1 MHLSTAKLNP
11 CTYPCAFGLKTITAA
26 AWLMAGWAAAGT
38 VQAQGMETT
47 VDLIRVE
54 AARLLDHPDARAVLD
69 ARLAASAEGGDG
81 DWSFKLGAQLDAQG
95 QTGARDFDEVSVD
108 YAENYLR
115 WAGSETAQ
123 VTVGTQK
130 VLWGRVDEVSPIDRL
145 SRADLTRGPL
155 DRLPQRRRAVPAIR
169 GEYFGDGMKL
179 DAVLVPV
186 FDEAVLP
193 DTQSIWSPVDTV
205 RGRLLGVGSLPAMV
219 GARVEGP
226 EDEKVGGG
234 GVRFTAES
242 DGFDYG
248 FSVQR
253 SRQSLPYYRIAAT
266 LAGVVLRE
274 THPWSTVVGAELEA
288 QKWGAT
294 WRMEAAWS
302 SDVPLTTA
310 QTFQYRTD
318 PGYDLVVGSEFFPG
332 DAETRVTLQLAM
344 HKTATDHEVVDRTS
358 QYALTGEV
366 EHPFAD
372 GQWQVNVRFAQG
384 LKDKDSYLNP
394 QLTYKGIDQHEIY
407 LGAHI
412 FGGDDDTMGGFY
424 RDNDM
429 LTIGWRARF

>member
-1 MHLSTAKLNP
+1 MLFTIASPIRPACRLNP
-11 CTYPCAFGLKTITAA
+11 LVVAALVTAGCAMTGA
-26 AWLMAGWAAAGT
+26 
-38 VQAQGMETT
+38 VQAQGVETRL
-47 VDLIRVE
+47 DLVRVE
-54 AARLLDHPDARAVLD
+54 AAGLIDHPDAKALLD
-69 ARLAASAEGGDG
+69 ARLAASAEGGSG
-81 DWSFKLGAQLDAQG
+81 DWTYRLGAQLDAQG
-95 QTGARDFDEVSVD
+95 QTGDRDFDKVSLD
-108 YAENYLR
+108 YTENYLR
-115 WAGSETAQ
+115 WAGSDTMQ

-145 SRADLTRGPL
+145 SRADLTRGML

-193 DTQSIWSPVDTV
+193 EAESIWNPIDTV
-205 RGRLLGVGSLPAMV
+205 RGRMLGVGSMPALV

-226 EDEKVGGG
+226 ADEKVGGG
-234 GVRFTAES
+234 GLRYTAEG

-253 SRQSLPYYRIAAT
+253 SRQSMPYYRMSAT
-266 LAGVVLRE
+266 PSGVVLRE

-288 QKWGAT
+288 QQWGAT

-332 DAETRVTLQLAM
+332 DAETRVTLQMAM
-344 HKTATDHEVVDRTS
+344 HKTATDHDVVDRTT

-366 EHPFAD
+366 EHPFAE
-372 GQWQVNVRFAQG
+372 GQWQINFRFAQG

-394 QLTYKGIDQHEIY
+394 QLTYKGIDQHEFY
-407 LGAHI
+407 LGAHL
-412 FGGDDDTMGGFY
+412 FSGDEDTMGGFY

-429 LTIGWRARF
+429 VTVGWRARF